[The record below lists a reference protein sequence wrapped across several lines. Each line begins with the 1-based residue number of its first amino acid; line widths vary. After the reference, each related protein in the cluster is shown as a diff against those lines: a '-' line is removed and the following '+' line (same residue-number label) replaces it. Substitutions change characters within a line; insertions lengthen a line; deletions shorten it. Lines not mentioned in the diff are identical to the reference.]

1 MFWTHSY
8 RPKGSLITCQRFDSL
23 DKLADSWDLL
33 AGKSGSPMGQFAWAG
48 AWAETFAADYEL
60 HLVGVRGAA
69 ELTAIAPLVR
79 RLHGGTRLEL
89 LSVNELFEPMDFL
102 YATPA
107 ALLPLTDALARLS
120 LPLFLQSIPADSPV
134 VGALQRSYRGRGLV
148 ICRPAPGCR
157 RIPLNASWIEPEQ
170 HLNPRRRSN
179 LRRARRIAES
189 MGPLSFEMI
198 SPTSSELK
206 PLLEEAF
213 QVEASCWKGRRG
225 TALARDVA
233 RGLFFSRYAAAAC
246 QKGILRLGFL
256 RIGSR
261 AAAMQLGVE
270 CNGRFWGFK
279 CGYDEAYAPCSPGT
293 LLILETVRYAAG
305 RGLRSFEFLN
315 DLRWTQMWA
324 QLVRPCI
331 SLRAYP
337 SSLQGMAILAGDIS
351 RARWQRFDRVV
362 QDSWRTFRRAV
373 YGSARTC
380 RNVWTARISHS

>member
-1 MFWTHSY
+1 M
-8 RPKGSLITCQRFDSL
+8 GSLMTCQRFDSL

-33 AGKSGSPMGQFAWAG
+33 ADKSVSPTGQFVWAR

-79 RLHGGTRLEL
+79 RLHGGTHLEL

-102 YATPA
+102 YATPS
-107 ALLPLTDALARLS
+107 ALPPLTDALVRLG
-120 LPLFLQSIPADSPV
+120 LPLFLRNIPADSPV
-134 VGALQRSYRGRGLV
+134 VGALQRSYQGKGVV

-157 RIPLNASWIEPEQ
+157 WIPLNASWIEPEQ

-179 LRRARRIAES
+179 LRRARRIAKS
-189 MGPLSFEMI
+189 MGPLSFEMV
-198 SPTSSELK
+198 SPMSAELEL
-206 PLLEEAF
+206 LLEEAF
-213 QVEASCWKGRRG
+213 QVEALGWKGRRG

-233 RGLFFSRYAAAAC
+233 RGLFFSRYAVAAC

-256 RIGSR
+256 RIGGR

-270 CNGRFWGFK
+270 CNGRFWGLK
-279 CGYDEAYAPCSPGT
+279 CGYDEAYARCSPGT

-305 RGLRSFEFLN
+305 RGLRSFEFLG
-315 DLRWTQMWA
+315 DERWMQMWTQ
-324 QLVRPCI
+324 LIRPCV

-337 SSLQGMAILAGDIS
+337 PSLRGMTILAGDIS
-351 RARWQRFDRVV
+351 RAGWRRFDHVV
-362 QDSWRTFRRAV
+362 HGSWGKFRRSV
-373 YGSARTC
+373 YCSARTC
-380 RNVWTARISHS
+380 RNVWTTGISHS